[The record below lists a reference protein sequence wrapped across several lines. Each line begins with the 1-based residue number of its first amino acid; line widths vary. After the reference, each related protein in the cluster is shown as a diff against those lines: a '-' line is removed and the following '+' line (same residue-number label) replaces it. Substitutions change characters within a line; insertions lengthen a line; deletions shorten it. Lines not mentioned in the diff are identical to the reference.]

1 MAEKSVC
8 LGKIVGVHG
17 IRGEFKVKSFTAVDK
32 DIASYGELEDKNC
45 ERRFSLKVTGHSK
58 ELLRVKIKGIDD
70 RTTAESLIGTELYA
84 PRGVL
89 PELKSEEVYYEADLL
104 GLKVFDEQKN
114 EVAKVI
120 GFYNFGAGDILE
132 IKLKSG
138 RAEMLPFNKGYVPE
152 INLEEGYIIVAS
164 TGMVFFEDDEGLK
177 NAER

>member
-1 MAEKSVC
+1 MSEKKVC

-17 IRGEFKVKSFTAVDK
+17 IKGEVKVKSFTAVDK
-32 DIASYGELEDKNC
+32 DIAKYGALNDKNNQQTY
-45 ERRFSLKVTGHSK
+45 EIKVTGHSK
-58 ELLRVKIKGIDD
+58 DLLRVKIKGIDD
-70 RTTAESLIGTELYA
+70 RTVAETLIGTELYA

-89 PELKSEEVYYEADLL
+89 PELKTEEVYYETDLV
-104 GLKVFDEQKN
+104 GLKVLDEQKN

-164 TGMVFFEDDEGLK
+164 TGMVFLEDEEGE
-177 NAER
+177 N